1 MQRLKTVTRHP
12 ACQICCRW
20 ENAWRDT
27 VTKRMSLYA
36 NEGRTQGP
44 RVLSD
49 SRTEKNRGSQ
59 ATDMKISFSRITKIG
74 KNKSASSRKD
84 TSRLHTSNHIPKLL
98 SIYNSND
105 SEDLH
110 LKIAQNRVVK
120 SRISVI
126 IQVLHGSR
134 KTLRSPVTKNN
145 FLNSRFTDDKNYLRA
160 MHAAREYLC
169 TTLTKVTCRFEQTMN
184 ESLQLGLVPLFQS
197 KKREPIT
204 RDNHT

>member
-74 KNKSASSRKD
+74 KFEERKFAKGYVKAPYFK
-84 TSRLHTSNHIPKLL
+84 THT
-98 SIYNSND
+98 
-105 SEDLH
+105 
-110 LKIAQNRVVK
+110 
-120 SRISVI
+120 
-126 IQVLHGSR
+126 
-134 KTLRSPVTKNN
+134 
-145 FLNSRFTDDKNYLRA
+145 
-160 MHAAREYLC
+160 
-169 TTLTKVTCRFEQTMN
+169 
-184 ESLQLGLVPLFQS
+184 
-197 KKREPIT
+197 
-204 RDNHT
+204 